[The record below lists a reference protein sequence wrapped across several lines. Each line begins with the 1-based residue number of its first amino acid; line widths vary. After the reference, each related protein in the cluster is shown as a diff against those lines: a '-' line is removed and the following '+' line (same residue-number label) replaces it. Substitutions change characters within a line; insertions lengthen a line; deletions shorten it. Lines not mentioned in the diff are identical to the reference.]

1 MRSAGVVTRP
11 IILQLADRASG
22 AVLNHVAP
30 LVCELLLCAIL
41 LLFTANTAK
50 ASRGSQKPLVRWGLK
65 PAHILNKSQTVRF
78 G

>member
-1 MRSAGVVTRP
+1 MRSADDVTRP
-11 IILQLADRASG
+11 VNPGNRRFIILQLADRVSG

-50 ASRGSQKPLVRWGLK
+50 VSRESQKPLVRW
-65 PAHILNKSQTVRF
+65 AA
-78 G
+78 